1 MKKTA
6 KNMRVEIE
14 PIKKTQTEG
23 KLEMKSLATWKQTSE
38 ASLNNRIQEM
48 EGRISGTEYKIEEM
62 DDL

>member
-6 KNMRVEIE
+6 KNTRVEIE

-23 KLEMKSLATWKQTSE
+23 KLEMKSLATWKQNSE

-48 EGRISGTEYKIEEM
+48 EGRISGTEYKIVEM

>member
-1 MKKTA
+1 
-6 KNMRVEIE
+6 MRVEIE

-23 KLEMKSLATWKQTSE
+23 KLEMKSLATWKQNSE
-38 ASLNNRIQEM
+38 ASRNNRIQEK

>member
-23 KLEMKSLATWKQTSE
+23 KLEMKSLATSKQNSE
-38 ASLNNRIQEM
+38 ASLNNRMQEM
-48 EGRISGTEYKIEEM
+48 EGRISGTEYKIAEM